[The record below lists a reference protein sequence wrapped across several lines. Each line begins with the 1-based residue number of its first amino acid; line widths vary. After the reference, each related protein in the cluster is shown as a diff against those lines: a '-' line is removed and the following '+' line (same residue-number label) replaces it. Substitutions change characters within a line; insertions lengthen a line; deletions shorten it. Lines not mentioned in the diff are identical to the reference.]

1 MKGGAKGG
9 ENSVAWSLAEVL
21 SATGGSLAGG
31 TPGPARF
38 RGVST
43 DTRKIVPGN
52 LFVGLSGENFDGANF
67 AAEAVAKGAAGV
79 LLARPLTTSPPVPVV
94 VVRDTLQ
101 ALGDLAGW
109 HRRHLP
115 GLRVIG
121 ITGSS
126 GKTTVKEMTA
136 GILAPKFPIYKTGG
150 NFNNLVGLP
159 LTLLQVEKT
168 HHLAVLEMGMN
179 RPGEIARLT
188 EIAAPDL
195 ACITNV
201 QGAHLLGLANI
212 GGVARAKEEL
222 FAGLAPAATMVVN
235 LDDPL
240 VRAMAGR
247 YANRQITFGLHPR
260 AFVRATYV
268 RADVAEGIAFTL
280 NIGAE
285 KVRVR
290 LRCLGRHNV
299 LNALAAAALA
309 HGIGM
314 GLADI
319 AAGLA
324 AFAPYD
330 KRFQVEQLPEG
341 VRLVNDTY
349 NANPSSMLA
358 ALETVAE
365 QRRGHRAVA
374 VLGEMLELGEEA
386 VAAHRKIGSA
396 VARLGFAHLLAY
408 GTLAGELVAAAR
420 AEGMATGRCQAYA
433 DKEEIVAQLK
443 KLLADGGLGKGDW
456 VLVKG
461 SRGTRMET
469 VVTALKEAR

>member
-1 MKGGAKGG
+1 MKGD
-9 ENSVAWSLAEVL
+9 EMVAPVAPDWGLEEVLAATTGRLAED
-21 SATGGSLAGG
+21 AA
-31 TPGPARF
+31 PARF
-38 RGVST
+38 RALAT
-43 DTRKIVPGN
+43 DSRKMVPGA
-52 LFVGLSGENFDGANF
+52 LFIALSGENFAGEAF
-67 AAEAVAKGAAGV
+67 AAEAVRQGAAG
-79 LLARPLTTSPPVPVV
+79 LLLSREPQPALPVPTVLV
-94 VVRDTLQ
+94 ADTLR
-101 ALGDLAGW
+101 ALGDLAAW
-109 HRRHLP
+109 RRRRMA

-136 GILAPKFPIYKTGG
+136 AILSRRFSLLKTGG

-159 LTLLQVEKT
+159 LTLLQVAPGQQW
-168 HHLAVLEMGMN
+168 AVLEMGMN

-201 QGAHLLGLANI
+201 QGAHLLGLADI

-222 FAGLAPAATMVVN
+222 FAGLAPTATMIVN

-247 YANRQITFGLHPR
+247 YNQTQISFGLHPR
-260 AFVRATYV
+260 AQVRGTYV

-280 NIGAE
+280 RIGRE
-285 KVRVR
+285 ESRVR

-299 LNALAAAALA
+299 VNALAAAALA
-309 HGIGM
+309 HGAGV

-319 AAGLA
+319 VQGLE
-324 AFAPYD
+324 AFTPYD
-330 KRFQVEQLPEG
+330 KRFQVEPLPAG

-374 VLGEMLELGEEA
+374 VLGDMLELGEESL
-386 VAAHRKIGSA
+386 AAHRRIGAA
-396 VARLGFAHLLAY
+396 VARLGFARLLAY
-408 GTLAGELVAAAR
+408 GEMAGEMVAAAR
-420 AEGMATGRCQAYA
+420 AEGLAGNCGQAYV
-433 DKEEIVAQLK
+433 DKGEIVAQLTE
-443 KLLADGGLGKGDW
+443 LIRRGELTAGDW

-461 SRGTRMET
+461 SRGMRMET
-469 VVTALKEAR
+469 VIAALKEAR